1 MSLEETNLQV
11 GGVKFKGIFLAI
23 LATIVS
29 TIAGTIWTASTLYS
43 RLESVEAVMIP
54 DIEPLSKRLSMIEQ
68 QIEDND
74 VSELQGKLAA
84 LGTNLNTIVDQQQK
98 LLLIQE
104 KVTALDKSIA
114 EMETTV
120 TKAELI
126 TAEKAAIAGLAVAIV
141 GTFLGLSPAITY
153 GLIIAVSYASAFV
166 KIR

>member
-68 QIEDND
+68 QIEDN
-74 VSELQGKLAA
+74 
-84 LGTNLNTIVDQQQK
+84 LNTIVDQQQK

-126 TAEKAAIAGLAVAIV
+126 TAENDKLASQMENIKREINDLWAGLDY
-141 GTFLGLSPAITY
+141 LSDPF
-153 GLIIAVSYASAFV
+153 SSN
-166 KIR
+166 

>member
-126 TAEKAAIAGLAVAIV
+126 TAENDKLASQMENIKREINDLWAGLDY
-141 GTFLGLSPAITY
+141 LSDPF
-153 GLIIAVSYASAFV
+153 SSN
-166 KIR
+166 